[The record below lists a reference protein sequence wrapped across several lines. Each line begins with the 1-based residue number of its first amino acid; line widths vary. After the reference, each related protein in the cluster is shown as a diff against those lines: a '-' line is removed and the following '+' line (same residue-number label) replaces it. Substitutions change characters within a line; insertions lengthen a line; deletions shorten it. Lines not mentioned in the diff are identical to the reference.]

1 MNEIPVEVQ
10 NFLDAV
16 AQIPTEIT
24 ADNVE
29 SVSELVYGVCAD
41 TYEVLLGTDYENRSD
56 VKDAYSIMEKAIQT
70 INKILKT
77 ESDVYSTPPLS
88 GYTAHDIFYYNG
100 SPECYLYLDIRP
112 NKIQTSYTNP
122 VENITI
128 GVGEQK
134 STQRLYSKSFSC
146 SRCGRVMVE
155 SFAEWITVMP
165 NRSDYFVNS
174 DSTIVKNEDITWSLA
189 GFIPEYPSD
198 TEYEGYP
205 ALEMGF
211 KGSKPGKTSLN
222 FLTWQ
227 EYYYNYYNYS
237 GYYCDNCGTYLGRQ
251 ISFNGWLE
259 DKNLIDITVNA
270 RYQLEYDTQGGTS
283 INSST
288 KDASETQVSFPITST
303 IPTKDGYTFVYWQDD
318 EGNIYKPTENG
329 WVDGNNNEI
338 SSDIVID
345 WKEGFGSK
353 DNPVT
358 KTLHAIWEED
368 LSNYISITKKASENN
383 PYVGDEFFY
392 TLQVINRAS
401 NGKKVTIVDIL
412 DERLKFIACGD
423 GGIYDSKTHTVTWS
437 DVTVPGNGNKQIT
450 LYVEAK
456 ETGEIPNTAKVFYNN
471 SLVGED
477 SVTINI
483 IAHTPVTYR
492 VEWYDKKEN
501 TLKETQYRT
510 GIEDET
516 VTPQNTDYVIDGYIF
531 DKTDNRN
538 ILSKE
543 LKEDE
548 ENVLKLYFYKPIV
561 NLHLT
566 KTIKETT
573 LFDKLNLQKDNAY
586 KFHITL
592 TNKETG
598 DKIRGIL
605 NNKTE
610 LLINDLPVGVYEIEE
625 SDDMYFNYI
634 NMEILN
640 SVEGIIFEKDENSSN
655 YILTILESTLEKRDL
670 EIKVNNETEP
680 DRFYEDKKE
689 NNNLFNFDTIIPK
702 QITVKWIDGLYDTPI
717 KTEIIDKGSSIQEDS
732 YPNPP
737 NHEGY
742 EFIGWSEP
750 SSIIDDV
757 ITITANYSELTVQTY
772 IVEWCDE
779 NGNRLQQITLQK
791 GTAEPP
797 YEGPTPTK
805 DEDENYTYEFKEWI
819 KMDDSTE
826 DYIEYKATFTAIPKS
841 IE

>member
-41 TYEVLLGTDYENRSD
+41 TYEVLLGTDYENRPD

-100 SPECYLYLDIRP
+100 SPECYLYLDIYP
-112 NKIQTSYTNP
+112 NSP
-122 VENITI
+122 VESQNIYAGRI
-128 GVGEQK
+128 NKFVGENGF
-134 STQRLYSKSFSC
+134 YSMFYTKKMFC
-146 SRCGRVMVE
+146 PRCGSTLTE
-155 SFAEWITVMP
+155 HTTEWITVAP
-165 NRSDYFVNS
+165 NRGDYFINS
-174 DSTIVKNEDITWSLA
+174 DPTIIKNEDITWDLA
-189 GFIPEYPSD
+189 ENIYAQQQAYKEL
-198 TEYEGYP
+198 P
-205 ALEMGF
+205 ALFMNF
-211 KGSKPGKTSLN
+211 KASKPGETSLN
-222 FLTWQ
+222 FYTWY
-227 EYYYNYYNYS
+227 EYYFNDGS
-237 GYYCDNCGTYLGRQ
+237 GYCDYCGQYCTNIR
-251 ISFNGWLE
+251 FNGWVE
-259 DKNLIDITVNA
+259 RIHSMDVTVNA
-270 RYQLEYDTQGGTS
+270 RYQLKYDTQGGTS

-483 IAHTPVTYR
+483 IAHIPVTYR

-573 LFDKLNLQKDNAY
+573 LFDKLNLQKDDAY

-634 NMEILN
+634 NMETLN
-640 SVEGIIFEKDENSSN
+640 SVEGITFEKDENSSN
-655 YILTILESTLEKRDL
+655 YILTILGSTLEKRDL

-742 EFIGWSEP
+742 EFIGWSKP

-826 DYIEYKATFTAIPKS
+826 DYIKYKATFTQILKS
-841 IE
+841 N